1 VGKKR
6 TILRINQT
14 RRWFFEKINTINKTL
29 ARLTRGHRES
39 ILIKKIRNEK
49 GNITTEPMEIQN
61 IIRSYYKRP
70 YSTKQD
76 NLEEMDNF
84 QDRYKV
90 PKLNEDQINDLN
102 HLISP
107 KELEAV
113 INSLPNKKAQEQIC
127 LVQNSIRS
135 SKKT

>member
-1 VGKKR
+1 
-6 TILRINQT
+6 
-14 RRWFFEKINTINKTL
+14 
-29 ARLTRGHRES
+29 
-39 ILIKKIRNEK
+39 
-49 GNITTEPMEIQN
+49 MEIQN